1 MTDAAIPEAVVVV
14 TGAFEGAAV
23 ARWGEL
29 IAEAVT
35 LGVQRLVVD
44 LHRSTGLD
52 AGGIVVLL
60 DAHRD
65 MVRSGGRLTLRN
77 PSGRVRRVLRL
88 ARVERVF
95 DIEKARRVAVAPA

>member
-1 MTDAAIPEAVVVV
+1 
-14 TGAFEGAAV
+14 V

-29 IAEAVT
+29 IAEAVA

-44 LHRSTGLD
+44 LHRTTGLD
-52 AGGIVVLL
+52 ASAIVVLL

-77 PSGRVRRVLRL
+77 PSGRVRRILRL
-88 ARVERVF
+88 CRVERVF
-95 DIEKARRVAVAPA
+95 DIEKAQRVAVAPA